1 MGTITANV
9 DDNTEQF
16 FRTHVYATY
25 GKKKGS
31 IGRALT
37 EAMKQWAQQKA
48 YFDTCMKLLHEGAD
62 MGKMKYKTRAELY
75 ERN

>member
-9 DDNTEQF
+9 DDDTEQT

-25 GKKKGS
+25 GKRKGS

-37 EAMKQWAQQKA
+37 EAMTQWAQQKT
-48 YFDTCMKLLHEGAD
+48 YFDTCMKLLREGIN
-62 MGKMKYKTRAELY
+62 MGKMQYKTRTELH